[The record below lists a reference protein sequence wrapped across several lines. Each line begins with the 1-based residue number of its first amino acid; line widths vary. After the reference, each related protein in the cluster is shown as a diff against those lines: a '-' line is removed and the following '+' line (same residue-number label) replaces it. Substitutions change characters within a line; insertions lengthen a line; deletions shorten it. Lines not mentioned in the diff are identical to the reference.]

1 MPMVIFLSRALDG
14 QTQPATTPVVARFIP
29 GALAVTKTAG
39 DELAPDPVMRKKNAA
54 QDVFF

>member
-1 MPMVIFLSRALDG
+1 MVIFLSRALDG

-39 DELAPDPVMRKKNAA
+39 DELAHGRFMRKKAA
-54 QDVFF
+54 GQDVVF